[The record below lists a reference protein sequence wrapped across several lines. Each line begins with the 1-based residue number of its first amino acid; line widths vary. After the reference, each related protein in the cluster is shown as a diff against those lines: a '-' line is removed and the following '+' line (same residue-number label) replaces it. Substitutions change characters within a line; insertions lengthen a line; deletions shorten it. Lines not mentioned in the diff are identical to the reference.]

1 MQFKYLPWSAFR
13 ASTYKNAGF
22 ANYAKCT
29 TQCPCIKLPS
39 FVAVN
44 PRMLENHPITP
55 QSVLELTCLERSP
68 HFTQGS
74 KVSLIMTCI
83 KMWLSHPIHLN
94 SKLEPL
100 NWKFVNVAKGSL
112 QTPVW
117 IMPTFRLFSL
127 NGNHLQSISFPRF
140 YSGSKRNIYAIFH
153 KSDPFYIYM

>member
-1 MQFKYLPWSAFR
+1 MQFKYLPCIWSAFR

-39 FVAVN
+39 LVAVN

-83 KMWLSHPIHLN
+83 KM
-94 SKLEPL
+94 
-100 NWKFVNVAKGSL
+100 
-112 QTPVW
+112 
-117 IMPTFRLFSL
+117 
-127 NGNHLQSISFPRF
+127 
-140 YSGSKRNIYAIFH
+140 
-153 KSDPFYIYM
+153 